1 MDQELIYRAS
11 MLERQSQEAE
21 GKIDF
26 VNQQIQE
33 LDRFQE
39 NLDIFI
45 NNKDT
50 EMFSSLGKGVHV
62 KANLSSKNLL
72 VEVGA
77 GVIVKKDAKD
87 MKEIISSQI
96 KKFREVKN
104 HIYAEME
111 DYNAQLSEIMAQV
124 ETSKD

>member
-33 LDRFQE
+33 LGRFQE

-45 NNKDT
+45 ASKDT